1 MRLVS
6 FVDGG
11 AERFGAVTDGG
22 VADLTGWRGAGSIAA
37 VLRQGLLRSLA
48 EEAARRRPDRA
59 RDTLTLLPPV
69 PAPRAIFC
77 IGVNYQNRNAEYQDG
92 SEAPAYPSVF
102 MRVPESF
109 TGHGQPLIR
118 PRQSEQLDYEGEIA
132 LVIGKAGRHIAA
144 DAALG
149 HIAGL
154 TLANEGSVRDWLR
167 HSKFNVTQGKNFD
180 RSGAMGPW
188 LVTADALDL
197 TQPLRLMTR
206 VNGETRQDASTADMI
221 FSFARLIAYL
231 SSFATLLPGDV
242 ILTGT
247 PTGAGAR
254 FDPPKWL
261 KPEDVV
267 EVEVG
272 GIGVLRNSVADEG
285 AD

>member
-6 FVDGG
+6 FLHGG
-11 AERFGAVTDGG
+11 VERFGVVTDAG
-22 VADLTGWRGAGSIAA
+22 VADLTGWSGAGSIAA
-37 VLRQGLLRSLA
+37 VLRQGLLPALA
-48 EEAARRRPDRA
+48 EAAAGRA
-59 RDTLTLLPPV
+59 ADHALAAVSLLPPI
-69 PAPRAIFC
+69 PEPRAIFC
-77 IGVNYQNRNAEYQDG
+77 IGVNYLNRNAEYQDG

-102 MRVPESF
+102 MRVPQSF

-118 PRQSEQLDYEGEIA
+118 PFLSEQLDYEGEIA
-132 LVIGKAGRHIAA
+132 LVIGKAGRHIAEN
-144 DAALG
+144 AAPG
-149 HIAGL
+149 HVAGL

-197 TQPLRLMTR
+197 TQPLRLTTR

-221 FSFARLIAYL
+221 FSFDRLIAYL

-254 FDPPKWL
+254 FTPPKWL
-261 KPEDVV
+261 KPGDVV
-267 EVEVG
+267 EVAASG
-272 GIGVLRNSVADEG
+272 LGALRNSVADE
-285 AD
+285 AA